1 MSFLGDIKR
10 FNVKAEKA
18 AEGIF
23 RGTALS
29 LFSNVVKL
37 TPVDTGR
44 ARMNWMAGVNAP
56 GDGGVKETIAR
67 ARLGDSLFLT
77 NNLPYIEALEYGSS
91 KQAPKGMV
99 RVTVTQFKQT
109 VKKQVRTKS

>member
-1 MSFLGDIKR
+1 MSFSSDVKR
-10 FNVKAEKA
+10 FNEKAEKA

-29 LFSNVVKL
+29 LFSKVIAR

-44 ARMNWMAGVNAP
+44 ARMNWMAGLNHP
-56 GDGGVKETIAR
+56 GAGRFTRVVATAK
-67 ARLGDSLFLT
+67 LGDSIFLT

-91 KQAPKGMV
+91 KQAPAGMV
-99 RVTVTQFKQT
+99 RVTASEFKQ
-109 VKKQVRTKS
+109 VVRANARSKK